1 MNNKFNRIEVDIKE
15 QGYLIM
21 VSVSN
26 RTTGVGVSYVL
37 QKSGDEKFDNAEIRR
52 VVKVG
57 QSAVGAD

>member
-1 MNNKFNRIEVDIKE
+1 MNNKFNRVEVDIKE

-37 QKSGDEKFDNAEIRR
+37 EKSGDERFDSAEIRR
-52 VVKVG
+52 MVKIG
-57 QSAVGAD
+57 HSEVGAN